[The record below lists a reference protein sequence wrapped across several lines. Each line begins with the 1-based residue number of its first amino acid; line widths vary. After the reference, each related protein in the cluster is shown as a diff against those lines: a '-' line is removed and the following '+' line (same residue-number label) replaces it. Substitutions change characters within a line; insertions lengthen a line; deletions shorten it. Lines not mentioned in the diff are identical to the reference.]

1 MDSTF
6 HPFFNKYLA
15 IWGKSSLQEL
25 KELIS
30 EDYQAR
36 EISGKE
42 IIDFGFNE
50 SIEGWE
56 QGFHFVVENGAEWEL
71 NKLSIIQLNKREV
84 LAIIFAALI
93 INGERLDNGNLFFQT
108 FRREIND
115 DWKLVRSYIE
125 AGALTDFVLNEW
137 EVNIF

>member
-6 HPFFNKYLA
+6 HPFLNKYLA

-42 IIDFGFNE
+42 IIDFGVNE

-56 QGFHFVVENGAEWEL
+56 QGFQFVIENEAEWEL

-108 FRREIND
+108 FRRDVND

-125 AGALTDFVLNEW
+125 AGVLTDFVLNEW
-137 EVNIF
+137 EENIF

>member
-6 HPFFNKYLA
+6 HPFLNKYLA

-30 EDYQAR
+30 EDYRAR

-56 QGFHFVVENGAEWEL
+56 QGFRFVVENGAEWEL

-84 LAIIFAALI
+84 LAIIFAALV

-108 FRREIND
+108 FRREINN

-137 EVNIF
+137 EENIF